1 MSQTD
6 TAATGITVR
15 DLYELVIRVISFGYI
30 VTFVIVMPSAILDTV
45 VLARQAQDVPLDQL
59 VYGGLVGSLLAQ
71 LFFIVMAVVLFLL
84 AKKIAPLLE
93 RDPQRLAPVI
103 NQWSPVFVVEIV
115 LLTVGILYI
124 MSSLSHFVPWLVR
137 PNPPEILE
145 SERTE
150 ALVSTGITG
159 LFGLALIF
167 FRLPLARLVTGPLR
181 FKAAPAD
188 QSDAPPSDGQ

>member
-1 MSQTD
+1 MTEID
-6 TAATGITVR
+6 TAPAGMTVR
-15 DLYELVIRVISFGYI
+15 DLYELIIRVISFGYI
-30 VTFVIVMPSAILDTV
+30 VTFVIVMPSAILDMV

-59 VYGGLVGSLLAQ
+59 IYGGLVGSLLSQ
-71 LFFIVMAVVLFLL
+71 IFYIVMAVVLFLL

-115 LLTVGILYI
+115 LLTVGILYLV
-124 MSSLSHFVPWLVR
+124 SSLSHFVPWLVR

-150 ALVSTGITG
+150 ALISTGIIG
-159 LFGLALIF
+159 LFGFALIF
-167 FRLPLARLVTGPLR
+167 FRLPLARFVTGSLR
-181 FKAAPAD
+181 FTPATKD
-188 QSDAPPSDGQ
+188 QSDAPPSAGQ